1 MSTERH
7 LKQTEHVELSTEYK
21 KEKKRGNHKH
31 TKSTHIH
38 RVRKKEPTRYYVQ
51 HGPKNWTI
59 FEC

>member
-21 KEKKRGNHKH
+21 KEKRSNHTH

-38 RVRKKEPTRYYVQ
+38 RARKKEPTLYYIQ
-51 HGPKNWTI
+51 
-59 FEC
+59 F